1 MYFDYPDVTDETELD
16 AVEAL
21 LGDAQRRLRAVLAQN
36 DPNEFDGV
44 RYANPYDCSTVR
56 ARALEQCEREIK
68 RHTATI
74 TRVMA
79 DEAGETMGYCRCCGA
94 LTDSETDI
102 EMCADCQAEEFPADA
117 GGFDQDAAQKYAA

>member
-1 MYFDYPDVTDETELD
+1 MYFDYPDVTDEIELD

-21 LGDAQRRLRAVLAQN
+21 LGDAQRRHRAVLAQN

-68 RHTATI
+68 RHGATLA
-74 TRVMA
+74 RL
-79 DEAGETMGYCRCCGA
+79 R
-94 LTDSETDI
+94 SELD
-102 EMCADCQAEEFPADA
+102 EEFPADA
-117 GGFDQDAAQKYAA
+117 GGFDEDAAQKYAA